1 MLQYWK
7 YIIIMLENKSCKY
20 YGTMTLT
27 PTEDKDWEVLDWCF
41 CKECAIYACSKDCVY
56 KNKEE

>member
-1 MLQYWK
+1 MIDK
-7 YIIIMLENKSCKY
+7 DCEY

-27 PTEDKDWEVLDWCF
+27 PTEERDWEILNWCF